1 MLYFILAGLVYAF
14 IAPYVHRVAGK
25 YGVVVQVA
33 VPLILFGY
41 FATFLPAVQKGEIYT
56 EVYNWVPS
64 LGVQLYFYLDGLA
77 LLFALLITGFGTLVM
92 YYASQY
98 LKGDPAL
105 GRLYMYLTLFMIAM
119 LGLVTAGNL
128 VTVFVCWELT
138 SITSYLLIGHAH
150 QKETAR
156 QSALQA
162 LLVTGL
168 GGMALM
174 AGLVLLGIAGDSY
187 TIPELLTR
195 NEVITHSNLYMPM
208 LVLILLGAF
217 TKSAQFPFH
226 FWLPN
231 AMAAPTPVS
240 AYLHSA
246 TMVKAGIYLLA
257 RLSPALSGHEAW
269 HFTLLVIGTTTAL
282 LGAFLALQNSDLKA
296 ILAYTTVSALG
307 LLVSL
312 IGLGTNAA
320 IQSMVVFLLAH
331 ALYKG
336 GLFMV
341 AGNID
346 HAAGT
351 REYPLLNGLHKQ
363 MRFTGAAAMLAAMSM
378 AGVLPFIGF
387 IAKELL
393 YEAKAASSYAILAL
407 SFLVSVAYVVVAII
421 MGYRIFWHNRTKPT
435 TLKHSAS
442 KPMAYPPLLL
452 GICALLFGLM
462 PGYFVAPLLGQAVSA
477 VLGETIDFKLS
488 LWHGFTPI
496 LWLSVLTIVTGIILY
511 KVLQKKREPIALLQV
526 LYENGPNKLYFVLLN
541 ALQRGALYLT
551 ATVQNGYLRLYIASI
566 ILTQVALLLYT
577 IWYNSPV
584 LQLRQK
590 INLLQDV
597 LFHEWLLILLV
608 LPAIYKL
615 LNTVS
620 RLTAIATLSIIGY
633 TASLLYYLF
642 GAPDIAA
649 TQLLIETLT
658 LVIFVLVLHK
668 LPRFQYLTHARR
680 RIQFIIISVL
690 FGTTMTYV
698 LLLVKQFPLISNLKE
713 YYGQNAYL
721 LGKGKNIVNVILVD
735 FRAFDTLGELTVLAA
750 AAIGIFA
757 LLRLRMDK
765 EEKA

>member
-1 MLYFILAGLVYAF
+1 MLYFILASLIYAF
-14 IAPYVHRVAGK
+14 IAPFVHRAAGK
-25 YGVVVQVA
+25 YGIAVQA
-33 VPLILFGY
+33 GVPLVLFVY
-41 FATFLPAVQKGEIYT
+41 FATFLPDVQKGEVYT
-56 EVYNWVPS
+56 EIYNWVPS

-77 LLFALLITGFGTLVM
+77 LLFTLLISGFGTLVM

-98 LKGDPAL
+98 LKDDAGL
-105 GRLYMYLTLFMIAM
+105 GRLYMYLTLFMVAM

-128 VTVFVCWELT
+128 VTVFICWELT
-138 SITSYLLIGHAH
+138 SITSYLLIGHTH
-150 QKETAR
+150 EKETAR

-174 AGLVLLGIAGDSY
+174 AGFVLLGIAGDSY

-195 NEVITHSNLYMPM
+195 NDLITHSSLYLPM
-208 LVLILLGAF
+208 LILILLGAF

-257 RLSPALSGHEAW
+257 RLSPALSGPDVW

-312 IGLGTNAA
+312 IGLGTDAA

-363 MRFTGAAAMLAAMSM
+363 MRFTGIAAMLAALSM

-393 YEAKAASSYAILAL
+393 YEAKAASSYIILAL
-407 SFLVSVAYVVVAII
+407 SFMVSVAYVAVATI
-421 MGYRIFWHNRTKPT
+421 MGYRIFWHNRSEPTK
-435 TLKHSAS
+435 LKHQGQVT
-442 KPMAYPPLLL
+442 MAYPPLIL
-452 GICALLFGLM
+452 GICALVFGLM
-462 PGYFVAPLLGQAVSA
+462 PGHFVAPILGQAASA
-477 VLGETIDFKLS
+477 TLGETIDFELS
-488 LWHGFTPI
+488 LWHGFTPV
-496 LWLSVLTIVTGIILY
+496 LWLSVLTILAGIFLY
-511 KVLQKKREPIALLQV
+511 SVLQKKREPIAILQK
-526 LYENGPNKLYFVLLN
+526 LYANGPNKLYFVLLN
-541 ALQRGALYLT
+541 GLQRGALHLT
-551 ATVQNGYLRLYIASI
+551 ATIQNGYLRLYIASI

-577 IWYNSPV
+577 IWYNSPT
-584 LQLRQK
+584 LQLQQK

-608 LPAIYKL
+608 LPAIYML
-615 LNTVS
+615 LKTTS

-658 LVIFVLVLHK
+658 VVIFVLVLHK
-668 LPRFQYLTHARR
+668 LPRFQYLTHAHR
-680 RIQFIIISVL
+680 RIKFVVISVL
-690 FGTTMTYV
+690 FGATMTYV

-721 LGKGKNIVNVILVD
+721 LGKGKNIVNVILID
-735 FRAFDTLGELTVLAA
+735 FRAFDTLGEMTVLAV